1 MSSIIYLE
9 LTGDKQGL
17 ISSGCSSLQSIGNRS
32 QLGHEDQIQVLSLN
46 HSMSYDDNLS
56 CHPVELIKFID
67 KSSPLLGVS
76 VSSNERLTANFF
88 LYRVNSAGQLELF
101 YEIKLTDARV
111 VDIFCNY
118 PHSINNN
125 EMMPYEKVHLKYG
138 SISWEHKVA
147 GTSGYSIWNDS
158 IL

>member
-1 MSSIIYLE
+1 MSSVIYLE

-101 YEIKLTDARV
+101 YEIKLTDVRI
-111 VDIFCNY
+111 VDISCNY

-125 EMMPYEKVHLKYG
+125 EMMPYEKVLLKYN

-158 IL
+158 VL

>member
-32 QLGHEDQIQVLSLN
+32 QFGHEDQIQVLSLN

-76 VSSNERLTANFF
+76 TSSNERLTANFF

-101 YEIKLTDARV
+101 YEIKLTDARI
-111 VDIFCNY
+111 VDISCNY

-125 EMMPYEKVHLKYG
+125 EMMPYEKVLLKYN

>member
-101 YEIKLTDARV
+101 YEIKLTDACI
-111 VDIFCNY
+111 VDISCNY
-118 PHSINNN
+118 PHSVNNN

>member
-46 HSMSYDDNLS
+46 HSMTYDDNLS

-76 VSSNERLTANFF
+76 TSSNERLTANFF

-101 YEIKLTDARV
+101 YEIKLTDARI
-111 VDIFCNY
+111 VDISCNY

-147 GTSGYSIWNDS
+147 GTSGYSIWNES

>member
-101 YEIKLTDARV
+101 YEIKLTDARI
-111 VDIFCNY
+111 VDISCNY

-158 IL
+158 VL

>member
-9 LTGDKQGL
+9 LIGDKQGL

-76 VSSNERLTANFF
+76 TSSNERLTANFF

-101 YEIKLTDARV
+101 YEIKLTDARI
-111 VDIFCNY
+111 VDISCNY

-147 GTSGYSIWNDS
+147 GTSGYSIWNET

>member
-32 QLGHEDQIQVLSLN
+32 QLGHENQIQALSLN

-56 CHPVELIKFID
+56 CHPVELVKFID

-76 VSSNERLTANFF
+76 TSSNERLTANFF
-88 LYRVNSAGQLELF
+88 LYRVNSVGQLELF
-101 YEIKLTDARV
+101 YEIKLTDARI
-111 VDIFCNY
+111 VDISCNY

-125 EMMPYEKVHLKYG
+125 EMMPYEKVLLKYG

>member
-17 ISSGCSSLQSIGNRS
+17 ISSGCSTLQSIGNRS
-32 QLGHEDQIQVLSLN
+32 QIGHEDQIQVLSLN
-46 HSMSYDDNLS
+46 HSMSHDDNLS
-56 CHPVELIKFID
+56 CHPVEIVKLID

-76 VSSNERLTANFF
+76 TSSNEKLSANFF
-88 LYRVNSAGQLELF
+88 LYRINAAGQLELF
-101 YEIKLTDARV
+101 YVIKLTDARI
-111 VDIFCNY
+111 VDISCSY
-118 PHSINNN
+118 PHSINDNDV
-125 EMMPYEKVHLKYG
+125 MPYEKVLLKYA

-158 IL
+158 GI

>member
-101 YEIKLTDARV
+101 YEIKLTDARI
-111 VDIFCNY
+111 VDISCNY

-125 EMMPYEKVHLKYG
+125 EMMPYEKVNLKYG